1 MTHID
6 LLNYLI
12 DVQKI
17 EKVELAEL
25 LAIPLRKIDNVLC
38 GQIALKKKWLKNLS
52 AFTGIPTEC
61 ITSGNFTLQYPVEAQ
76 EPQAEGEQ
84 TPVVPEQTPE
94 MSENLKQYNY
104 DKLMDFCKVRYKKR
118 YRDIKQAVVI
128 QIVFAILGLLF
139 SIACGVFVVLQKPMT
154 DILLFPLICFIPTFM
169 ALLSVGSLFK
179 IAKNGSKC
187 EEKNFKIYT
196 LLSILPM
203 LLHSVAG
210 ICFKVYPVWSIGF
223 GVASFLPLIYLVFIK
238 AIEKNITGFKI
249 FLSIAFSFITTAAF
263 LSSVFVGEFI
273 ERDTDTEILMAC
285 FMAIIAS
292 WGIVALTF
300 VYVYYFYFCYHKVI
314 VTSKFFQ
321 PLNEKVLLKK
331 HHIRNKIIALV
342 LASIIFVGGTY
353 ILSCAI
359 MYWNVDAILN
369 YEDTIVPKYSD
380 YDKQNIIFTEAD
392 EVTIIDTEFYKFKIP
407 ADMKKNEE
415 IKTQDSYK
423 SDPVGGIVMMY
434 TEDNLYGES
443 LSKLYEGEDVE
454 DLDERQAK
462 YMAEL
467 KQEII
472 DTYGYYPQSAYELKK
487 ILRDIREKGI
497 NFLNRKQTAAV
508 IPIVIFDT
516 TLSYDDEV
524 IFYKDEEKE
533 LVLSVRR
540 TEHSNTGRS
549 TVTCQV
555 HGNKKGEY
563 EKFVDVTIML
573 RSDYSDED
581 LAYKIINSIEM
592 K

>member
-6 LLNYLI
+6 LLNYLT

-17 EKVELAEL
+17 EKSDLAEL
-25 LAIPLRKIDNVLC
+25 IGVPQKKIDGVLC
-38 GQIALKKKWLKNLS
+38 GQIPLKKKWLKNLS

-76 EPQAEGEQ
+76 QPQAEGEQ
-84 TPVVPEQTPE
+84 PPVAPEQNPE
-94 MSENLKQYNY
+94 TQENLKQYNY
-104 DKLMDFCKVRYKKR
+104 DKLMDFCKIRYKKR

-169 ALLSVGSLFK
+169 ALLPVRGLYK
-179 IAKNGSKC
+179 IAKTGSKS

-196 LLSILPM
+196 LLSVLPM
-203 LLHSVAG
+203 LIHTVAG
-210 ICFKVYPVWSIGF
+210 ICFKVHPVWSIGL

-249 FLSIAFSFITTAAF
+249 FLGIAFSFITTAAF

-359 MYWNVDAILN
+359 MYWNVDVMINA
-369 YEDTIVPKYSD
+369 EDYPMPKYSE
-380 YDKQNIIFTEAD
+380 YDKSDINFTSED
-392 EVTIIDTEFYKFKIP
+392 DVVTIDNKHYTVKLP
-407 ADMKKNEE
+407 ADMKKDQK
-415 IKTQDSYK
+415 ITDRDTYK
-423 SDPVGGIVMMY
+423 VEGVGGMVMIY
-434 TEDNLYGES
+434 PEDYLGNS
-443 LSKLYEGEDVE
+443 LSKLYYSEDATPRE
-454 DLDERQAK
+454 NEI
-462 YMAEL
+462 MAEY

-472 DTYGYYPQSAYELKK
+472 DEYGFYPQSSYEIKK
-487 ILRDIREKGI
+487 IVKDVHENGVD
-497 NFLNRKQTAAV
+497 FWDRKQAAAV
-508 IPIVIFDT
+508 IPMLIFEY
-516 TLSYDDEV
+516 TLAYDNEI
-524 IFYKDEEKE
+524 IFYADSEIEM
-533 LVLSVRR
+533 VLTLRR
-540 TEHSNTGRS
+540 TETPETKMTIVS
-549 TVTCQV
+549 CQV
-555 HGNKKGEY
+555 EANKKGDY
-563 EKFVDVTIML
+563 NKDVNLNILL
-573 RSDYSDED
+573 RSDYADEE

>member
-17 EKVELAEL
+17 EKAELAEL
-25 LAIPLRKIDNVLC
+25 LAIPLKKIDGVLC
-38 GQIALKKKWLKNLS
+38 GQIPLKKKWLKNLS
-52 AFTGIPTEC
+52 AFTGIPKET
-61 ITSGNFTLQYPVEAQ
+61 IVSGDFDLQYPAEAQ

-203 LLHSVAG
+203 LIHSVAG
-210 ICFKVYPVWSIGF
+210 ICFKVYPVWSIGL
-223 GVASFLPLIYLVFIK
+223 GVASFLPLIYLVLIK

-249 FLSIAFSFITTAAF
+249 FLGIAFSFITTAAF

-342 LASIIFVGGTY
+342 LAAIIFVGGTY

-359 MYWNVDAILN
+359 MYWNVDVMINA
-369 YEDTIVPKYSD
+369 EDYPMPKYSE
-380 YDKQNIIFTEAD
+380 YDKSYINFTSED
-392 EVTIIDTEFYKFKIP
+392 DVVTIDNKHYTVKLP
-407 ADMKKNEE
+407 ADMKKDEK
-415 IKTQDSYK
+415 ITDCDTYK
-423 SDPVGGIVMMY
+423 VEGVGGMVMIY
-434 TEDNLYGES
+434 PEDYLGNS
-443 LSKLYEGEDVE
+443 LPKLYFSEDATPRE
-454 DLDERQAK
+454 NEI
-462 YMAEL
+462 MAEY
-467 KQEII
+467 KQKII
-472 DTYGYYPQSAYELKK
+472 DEYGFYPQSSYEIKK
-487 ILRDIREKGI
+487 IVKDVHENGVD
-497 NFLNRKQTAAV
+497 FWDRKQAVAV
-508 IPIVIFDT
+508 IPMLIFES
-516 TLSYDDEV
+516 TLAYDNEI
-524 IFYKDEEKE
+524 IFYEDSEIEM
-533 LVLSVRR
+533 VLTLRR
-540 TEHSNTGRS
+540 TETPE
-549 TVTCQV
+549 TKMTIVTCQV
-555 HGNKKGEY
+555 DANKKGDY
-563 EKFVDVTIML
+563 NKDVNLNILL
-573 RSDYSDED
+573 RSDYADEE